1 MTAIT
6 DYPSLFRQAS
16 HNNKGNNW
24 GLAQQTGARE
34 SDERHQSSSKL
45 VLIGINAPT
54 ASNRSTSV
62 DAKESVMSNLQTRT
76 GHRKEQFGRADL
88 AFVVWVTIIAA
99 IAVGLTC
106 VQIYMQNPR

>member
-1 MTAIT
+1 
-6 DYPSLFRQAS
+6 
-16 HNNKGNNW
+16 
-24 GLAQQTGARE
+24 
-34 SDERHQSSSKL
+34 
-45 VLIGINAPT
+45 
-54 ASNRSTSV
+54 
-62 DAKESVMSNLQTRT
+62 MSNLQTRT